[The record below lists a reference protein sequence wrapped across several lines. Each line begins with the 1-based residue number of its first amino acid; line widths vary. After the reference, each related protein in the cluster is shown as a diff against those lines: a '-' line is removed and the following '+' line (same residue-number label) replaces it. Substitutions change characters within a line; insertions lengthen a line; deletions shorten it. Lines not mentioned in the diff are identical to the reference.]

1 MNIDH
6 YEAVGILKA
15 AGSVIA
21 LRVERD
27 EYPEGILGE
36 SYENEPPSISKIL
49 PPPLQT
55 SPNSNIPQNNQD
67 HVQISQELGQI
78 PIHLETPHTNGLKQ
92 VRILV
97 PKHGNKNQSYN
108 RTFR

>member
-27 EYPEGILGE
+27 EYPDGILGE

-67 HVQISQELGQI
+67 HVQISQELGQT
-78 PIHLETPHTNGLKQ
+78 PTHLEIPHTNGLKQ
-92 VRILV
+92 VSILLSN
-97 PKHGNKNQSYN
+97 HGNQDQSYK
-108 RTFR
+108 

>member
-1 MNIDH
+1 MNGHSCVNIDH

-27 EYPEGILGE
+27 EYRDVVLGE
-36 SYENEPPSISKIL
+36 SYENEPPIISKIL

-55 SPNSNIPQNNQD
+55 SSNSNNQD
-67 HVQISQELGQI
+67 HVQISQELGQN
-78 PIHLETPHTNGLKQ
+78 PTHLEIPHTNGLKH
-92 VRILV
+92 VSLLS
-97 PKHGNKNQSYN
+97 PNESY
-108 RTFR
+108 

>member
-15 AGSVIA
+15 AGSLIA
-21 LRVERD
+21 LRVERE
-27 EYPEGILGE
+27 EYPEGVLGE

-55 SPNSNIPQNNQD
+55 SSNGNIPHNSQD
-67 HVQISQELGQI
+67 MVQMSQELGQNST
-78 PIHLETPHTNGLKQ
+78 HLETPPTNGLKQ
-92 VRILV
+92 VML
-97 PKHGNKNQSYN
+97 
-108 RTFR
+108 FC

>member
-15 AGSVIA
+15 AGSLIA
-21 LRVERD
+21 LRVERE
-27 EYPEGILGE
+27 EYPEGVQGE

-55 SPNSNIPQNNQD
+55 SSNGNIPQNSQD
-67 HVQISQELGQI
+67 LVQMSQEMAQNST
-78 PIHLETPHTNGLKQ
+78 HLETAPTNGLKQ
-92 VRILV
+92 VML
-97 PKHGNKNQSYN
+97 
-108 RTFR
+108 FC

>member
-1 MNIDH
+1 MLEVNGHSCVNIDH

-55 SPNSNIPQNNQD
+55 SSNSNNQD
-67 HVQISQELGQI
+67 HVQISQEFSQLFVKFMVMKK
-78 PIHLETPHTNGLKQ
+78 LC
-92 VRILV
+92 
-97 PKHGNKNQSYN
+97 S
-108 RTFR
+108 

>member
-1 MNIDH
+1 VNIDH

-36 SYENEPPSISKIL
+36 SYESEPPSISKIL

-55 SPNSNIPQNNQD
+55 STNSNSPQNNQD
-67 HVQISQELGQI
+67 QVQISQELGQN
-78 PIHLETPHTNGLKQ
+78 PTHLEIPHTNGLKQ
-92 VRILV
+92 VSILV
-97 PKHGNKNQSYN
+97 QKQGN
-108 RTFR
+108 